1 MGMENYKKAIKV
13 IEQNKSECYFAG
25 QRSEN
30 DIILAEK
37 ALGLK
42 FSGIYKEFLKT
53 YGAGSIGSEEIY
65 GISSLDFENST
76 VPNGIWYTLSERK
89 EINLPANLL
98 VIYSTGDGELYCLDY
113 NKINEEKEPAVVSFF
128 PGFDL
133 DIQKYDIIAE
143 DFGDFLLE
151 RVTEAIKNI

>member
-113 NKINEEKEPAVVSFF
+113 NKINGEKEPAVVSFF

>member
-1 MGMENYKKAIKV
+1 MK
-13 IEQNKSECYFAG
+13 
-25 QRSEN
+25 
-30 DIILAEK
+30 L
-37 ALGLK
+37 
-42 FSGIYKEFLKT
+42 SGIYKGFLKT

-89 EINLPANLL
+89 EINLPVNLL
-98 VIYSTGDGELYCLDY
+98 VIYSTGDGKLYCLDY
-113 NKINEEKEPAVVSFF
+113 NKLNEEKEPAVVSFF

-133 DIQKYDIIAE
+133 DIQKFDIIAE

-151 RVTEAIKNI
+151 RVTEAMKNI

>member
-1 MGMENYKKAIKV
+1 MGMKNYQKAIKI
-13 IEQNKSECYFAG
+13 IEQNKSECYFSG

-53 YGAGSIGSEEIY
+53 YGAGSIGAEEIY

-89 EINLPANLL
+89 EINLPTNLL
-98 VIYSTGDGELYCLDY
+98 IIYATGDGELYCLDF
-113 NKINEEKEPAVVSFF
+113 NKINEEKEAAVVSFF

-133 DIQKYDIIAE
+133 SIQKYEIIAE
-143 DFGDFLLE
+143 DFGDFLLD
-151 RVTEAIKNI
+151 RVTEAIKNL

>member
-53 YGAGSIGSEEIY
+53 YGVGSIGSEEIY

-128 PGFDL
+128 SGFDL

>member
-30 DIILAEK
+30 DIILVEK

-53 YGAGSIGSEEIY
+53 YGQGVLA
-65 GISSLDFENST
+65 
-76 VPNGIWYTLSERK
+76 
-89 EINLPANLL
+89 
-98 VIYSTGDGELYCLDY
+98 
-113 NKINEEKEPAVVSFF
+113 
-128 PGFDL
+128 
-133 DIQKYDIIAE
+133 QKKYMA
-143 DFGDFLLE
+143 
-151 RVTEAIKNI
+151 

>member
-1 MGMENYKKAIKV
+1 MGMKNYQKAIKV
-13 IEQNKSECYFAG
+13 IEQNKSQCYFAG

-37 ALGLK
+37 VLGLK
-42 FSGIYKEFLKT
+42 FSGMYKKFLKT

-151 RVTEAIKNI
+151 RVTEAVKNI